1 MTDSTGVTDA
11 PTEAPAGDSTGNPTG
26 EGGRGAAIR
35 PQVYVL
41 TFCGS
46 HLLGRPEAFFTG
58 SFVDVLRRVGVAE
71 HAARSTLN
79 RMVKRGLLERHRRG
93 KKIYLSLTRHAE
105 EILEEG
111 GARAWEMPVNRAW
124 NGHWTL
130 LAFSLPEA
138 RRADRHLLRSRLLFA
153 RFGLL
158 KNGLWIAADDV
169 DVPKLLDGLDVLD
182 DVRAFRASALPPTDA
197 AQLIDDAWDLGA
209 LRAGYESFLDRWDRP
224 SPAPGAEDDLAR
236 ELYLAGEWL
245 FLVREDPRLP
255 LEHLPADWPA
265 VRAEH
270 VALRLRG
277 AYRES
282 ARKIVDAEVD
292 RIPLP

>member
-1 MTDSTGVTDA
+1 VTENNDA
-11 PTEAPAGDSTGNPTG
+11 PDPAARVP
-26 EGGRGAAIR
+26 IR
-35 PQVYVL
+35 PQVFVL

-58 SFVDVLRRVGVAE
+58 SLIDVLRRVGVAE

-79 RMVKRGLLERHRRG
+79 RMVKRGLLARHRRG
-93 KKIYLSLTRHAE
+93 KKIYLGLTAHAAAV
-105 EILEEG
+105 LERG
-111 GARAWEMPVNRAW
+111 GARAWQAPVNRDW

-158 KNGLWIAADDV
+158 QSGLWIAADDV
-169 DVPKLLDGLDVLD
+169 DVPGLLDGLGVRD
-182 DVRAFRASALPPTDA
+182 DVRAFQAAALPPTEA
-197 AQLIDDAWDLGA
+197 ARLIHDAWDLGA
-209 LRAGYESFLDRWDRP
+209 LRAGYEAFLDRWDRP
-224 SPAPGAEDDLAR
+224 CPAPEAGDDLAR

-245 FLVREDPRLP
+245 LLVREDPRLP

-270 VALRLRG
+270 VALRLRA
-277 AYRES
+277 AYRTG
-282 ARKIVDAEVD
+282 AREIVDATVD
-292 RIPLP
+292 RIPLT

>member
-1 MTDSTGVTDA
+1 MTDSIDA
-11 PTEAPAGDSTGNPTG
+11 TNAAPGTPAGGN
-26 EGGRGAAIR
+26 GRATAIR

-41 TFCGS
+41 TFCGT
-46 HLLGRPEAFFTG
+46 HLLGRNEAFFTG
-58 SFVDVLRRVGVAE
+58 SLVDVLRRVGVAE

-93 KKIYLSLTRHAE
+93 KKIYLSLTPHAAAV
-105 EILEEG
+105 LEQG
-111 GARAWEMPVNRAW
+111 GARAWQTPVNREW
-124 NGHWTL
+124 SGHWTL

-158 KNGLWIAADDV
+158 QNGLWVAADDV
-169 DVPKLLDGLDVLD
+169 DVPKLLDGLGVLD
-182 DVRAFRASALPPTDA
+182 DVRAFQASTLPPTEA
-197 AQLIDDAWDLGA
+197 AQLIDDAWDLAA

-224 SPAPGAEDDLAR
+224 CPAPEAEDDLAR
-236 ELYLAGEWL
+236 ELYLTGEWL

-270 VALRLRG
+270 VALRLRA
-277 AYRES
+277 AYNDT
-282 ARKIVDAEVD
+282 ARKVVDSVLD

>member
-1 MTDSTGVTDA
+1 MTVTESTDA
-11 PTEAPAGDSTGNPTG
+11 TGRTDGTRAGSSPKGD
-26 EGGRGAAIR
+26 GRGTAIR
-35 PQVYVL
+35 PQVFVL
-41 TFCGS
+41 TFCGT
-46 HLLGRPEAFFTG
+46 HLLGRDEAFFTG

-93 KKIYLSLTRHAE
+93 KKIYLSLTDRAAD
-105 EILEEG
+105 ILEQG
-111 GARAWEMPVNRAW
+111 GARAWQTPVNRDW
-124 NGHWTL
+124 SGRWTL

-153 RFGLL
+153 RFGML
-158 KNGLWIAADDV
+158 KNGLWIAAEDV

-182 DVRAFRASALPPTDA
+182 DVRAFHAEALSPTDA
-197 AQLIDDAWDLGA
+197 AQLINDAWDLDA
-209 LRAGYESFLDRWDRP
+209 LRAGYDAFLDRWDCP
-224 SPAPGAEDDLAR
+224 SPAPEAEDDLAR

-277 AYRES
+277 TYRES
-282 ARKIVDAEVD
+282 ARQIVDSVVD